1 MKIDTLRNPWLSS
14 IEQDNRQVR
23 QTPKHGDQKAAATS
37 FPDDSV
43 EISHPGIEDMRT
55 EKITALQNAIAKRA
69 YQVDAADIADG
80 MLRDWRG

>member
-1 MKIDTLRNPWLSS
+1 MKIDTLQNPWLSS
-14 IEQDNRQVR
+14 IEQDNLQVR
-23 QTPKHGDQKAAATS
+23 QTPERDRKAAATS

-55 EKITALQNAIAKRA
+55 ESITALQSAIAKGA
-69 YQVDAADIADG
+69 YQVDTADIADS

>member
-1 MKIDTLRNPWLSS
+1 MKIGTLQNPWLSS
-14 IEQDNRQVR
+14 IEQDNLQAR
-23 QTPKHGDQKAAATS
+23 QTPKHGDQKTAATS

-55 EKITALQNAIAKRA
+55 ENITALQSAIAKGT
-69 YQVDAADIADG
+69 YQVDAADIADR